1 MPQCRCRKNTHWGP
15 FLLGHC
21 CLNLYLYNSVQRMRL
36 TSYKWDHQLLRHVC
50 LIPFQTTCGNPVF
63 GFYQF
68 LCCISQLHFLT
79 GPDSLSHLS
88 CLPSVVQKTKSIH
101 CCATQLTTQ
110 RNKFWN
116 QDSTNRFLLQFFKI
130 TEGGKQRKIILAEL
144 LVSLEKMLKTVC
156 EVHLL
161 QKGLFQNHVRFI
173 CRETVVLREQNKIHK

>member
-1 MPQCRCRKNTHWGP
+1 
-15 FLLGHC
+15 
-21 CLNLYLYNSVQRMRL
+21 MRL

-173 CRETVVLREQNKIHK
+173 CREIVVLREQNKIHK